1 MWIAHQFREMLLNS
15 VKKEKKK
22 AKEKKGEKKRK
33 KIIIFFRRSM
43 ETIISNAR
51 SPTQRVD
58 L

>member
-1 MWIAHQFREMLLNS
+1 MWIAHQFREMLLNT

-22 AKEKKGEKKRK
+22 QKKKKGKKKRK